1 MNDPGFNPARTAVL
15 YETLPDPIGRVDSMH
30 APSILSYQSREITV
44 AAEAPGTS
52 LLVLSEVYYPAGW
65 KAYIDGKETKIH
77 RTNYILRSLVQGGVD
92 SLQCRL
98 GYRRD
103 LLHLWAPAPPCVA
116 SPHERQDGI
125 CASGSACVTNDEEP

>member
-1 MNDPGFNPARTAVL
+1 
-15 YETLPDPIGRVDSMH
+15 MH

-77 RTNYILRSLVQGGVD
+77 RTNYILRSVVVPSGKHQVSFIFDPPLYRAGWTLSNAAWGIAGICCIFG
-92 SLQCRL
+92 LLRL
-98 GYRRD
+98 PALRRRMN
-103 LLHLWAPAPPCVA
+103 ARTESAPPGAHV
-116 SPHERQDGI
+116 
-125 CASGSACVTNDEEP
+125 